1 MNLAYIIYSALD
13 YAIKVVEKYL
23 SITKTNGVIF
33 RVKIPFI
40 YNDWFLSKNSEK
52 VVISVGR
59 DSLPDSRPSLL
70 KKQFETMIR
79 VKRL

>member
-40 YNDWFLSKNSEK
+40 YNDWFLSKN
-52 VVISVGR
+52 
-59 DSLPDSRPSLL
+59 
-70 KKQFETMIR
+70 
-79 VKRL
+79 